1 MPEATRVHFEPTI
14 NLPLSNG
21 WGSINTEAKLLATH
35 YQQSNLDDYNAANG
49 TDYKDSVN
57 RVMPQFKVDGKM
69 VFERDMQENYT
80 QTLEPRMQY
89 LYIPY
94 RDQSK
99 IGTYDSTL
107 LQSDYS
113 GLFRDRSYSGLDRI
127 ASANR
132 VSTGITSRVYD
143 AAAVERFNISVGQ
156 IYYFTEAR
164 TGDDNINWENNDTRG
179 SLVWAGDTYWRI
191 TDDWGLRGEFSTIR
205 VWITSLP
212 AAEPWNTVATKT
224 V

>member
-1 MPEATRVHFEPTI
+1 
-14 NLPLSNG
+14 
-21 WGSINTEAKLLATH
+21 
-35 YQQSNLDDYNAANG
+35 
-49 TDYKDSVN
+49 
-57 RVMPQFKVDGKM
+57 MPQFKVDGKM

-99 IGTYDSTL
+99 IGSYDSTL

-113 GLFRDRSYSGLDRI
+113 GLFRDRTYSGLDRI
-127 ASANR
+127 ASANP
-132 VSTGITSRVYD
+132 VSTGVTSRVYD

-205 VWITSLP
+205 VWITSQP
-212 AAEPWNTVATKT
+212 AAEPWNIVATKT